1 MRTLIEYWLHF
12 SDTHTIR
19 TSYQKFLWNLV
30 FYHDQ
35 MSQQYKS
42 QREILHN
49 TASLCLRIYF
59 VPQRLKFLLTT
70 KIPEVK
76 RYSSNVDLANVQAYS
91 SRNLARIHTLVI
103 LREFRLRRLECLT
116 VFPALSR
123 PKINMKYS
131 SFCIKYLYKPCSNV
145 YISVNHRDIR

>member
-1 MRTLIEYWLHF
+1 VRTLIEYWFHF

-35 MSQQYKS
+35 TSQQYKS

-49 TASLCLRIYF
+49 T
-59 VPQRLKFLLTT
+59 RLKFLLTT
-70 KIPEVK
+70 KIPKVK
-76 RYSSNVDLANVQAYS
+76 GYSSDVDLANVQAYS

-103 LREFRLRRLECLT
+103 LCEFRLRRLECPT
-116 VFPALSR
+116 VFPALSS

-145 YISVNHRDIR
+145 YISVNHRCIR